1 MSKTQVNS
9 VAGECAVCKVEV
21 PAEAGVRRYNYTD
34 TVIECADCAAVRLK
48 REAVQREVREH
59 EGQVLYTLLPAL
71 SELAALTAV
80 QMGDTYGTTHAD
92 VDYRGDTYRVTV
104 QRVEE

>member
-1 MSKTQVNS
+1 MSKTQVNT
-9 VAGECAVCKVEV
+9 VAGECVVCKVEV
-21 PAEAGVRRYNYTD
+21 PAEAGVRRYPYTD
-34 TVIECADCAAVRLK
+34 TVIECVDCATERLE
-48 REAVQREVREH
+48 REAAAKVVREH

-71 SELAALTAV
+71 AKLAALTAV

-92 VDYRGDTYRVTV
+92 VNYRGDTYRVTV